1 MRLLTALAVTV
12 ILAACGGDEPEPAP
26 DQAPDQ
32 PEPQSQQT
40 EASRPDPP
48 TGQSPSAQPDSP
60 PDPEPSGA
68 AARSTEGGSAA
79 QRGALY
85 TVQVAA
91 FVDGATAREWA
102 ARLRGQELPVW
113 TAEARV
119 DGRTFHRLRVGALP
133 SLADAERL
141 GDRIRARYHW
151 PVWVAP
157 VTTTDR
163 LPGGVVERSRQLLS
177 GPIG

>member
-12 ILAACGGDEPEPAP
+12 MLAACGGDEPETP
-26 DQAPDQ
+26 DQTPGDPQPQSEAATPQ
-32 PEPQSQQT
+32 PEPTARSDSPQP
-40 EASRPDPP
+40 EPDPAR
-48 TGQSPSAQPDSP
+48 QPSTPAPETAAP
-60 PDPEPSGA
+60 PGGG
-68 AARSTEGGSAA
+68 TE
-79 QRGALY
+79 GALY

-91 FVDGATAREWA
+91 FINVATAREWA
-102 ARLRGQELPVW
+102 GRLRSQALPVW

-119 DGRTFHRLRVGALP
+119 DDRRFHRLRVGALP
-133 SLADAERL
+133 SLEEAERL
-141 GDRIRARYHW
+141 ADRISARYHW

-157 VTTTDR
+157 VTATDR